1 MTMKG
6 DAKFE
11 RKLTWSFRNDMSN
24 LANFYG
30 LKNCE
35 FILES
40 KIAELNLFTLVTESL
55 FLRYKKISK
64 KAVKLGSFLQYS
76 VHLFLRHDDCFW
88 KTNLRILWNHIM
100 KDFRVKHGQSGSV
113 IFPKTSS
120 YWTFDLLAAGFFT
133 FDRSWNLSTNL
144 SQNSLSFVLVWGWG
158 WGGGCRIISNFTKEE
173 TFFISYDN

>member
-144 SQNSLSFVLVWGWG
+144 SQNSMSCSVYL
-158 WGGGCRIISNFTKEE
+158 
-173 TFFISYDN
+173 